1 MKVFKGDTQMEQ
13 TKQLTDL
20 AKLIRARRSVKKDY
34 TNRTVE
40 ENTILELLDSAVW
53 APTHGMRQP
62 WRFIFV
68 GADRKESFAKKVAAT
83 YPEEKQEN
91 REAYLNE
98 PNALLVVIMDVP
110 DNQKQYDENFGAT
123 ASMIHNFQLLA
134 WEQQLGVVWKT
145 NPHIYDPV
153 VKSTLDV
160 EDEEKIVGFIHMGY
174 FDETPIAKPRKS
186 AVDKFTTFE
195 G

>member
-1 MKVFKGDTQMEQ
+1 MEQ
-13 TKQLTDL
+13 TKQLTEL
-20 AKLIRARRSVKKDY
+20 AKLIRSRRSVKKGYND
-34 TNRTVE
+34 RTVE
-40 ENTILELLDSAVW
+40 KQTVLDLLESAVW
-53 APTHGMRQP
+53 APTHGLRQP
-62 WRFIFV
+62 WRYIFV
-68 GADRKESFAKKVAAT
+68 GADQKEAFAKKVAAT

-98 PNALLVVIMDVP
+98 PSAFLVVVMDVP

-153 VKSTLDV
+153 VKTILDV
-160 EDEEKIVGFIHMGY
+160 HEDEKIVGFVHMGY
-174 FDETPIAKPRKS
+174 FDEAPIAKPRKS
-186 AVDKFTTFE
+186 VEDKFTTFE

>member
-1 MKVFKGDTQMEQ
+1 MFFEEEIRMEQ
-13 TKQLTDL
+13 TKQQTEL
-20 AKLIRARRSVKKDY
+20 AKLIRARRSVKKGY
-34 TNRTVE
+34 NNKTVE
-40 ENTILELLDSAVW
+40 KETILELLDSAIW

-62 WRFIFV
+62 WRFMFV
-68 GADRKESFAKKVAAT
+68 GSDKKGAFAKKVAST

-91 REAYLNE
+91 REDYLNE
-98 PNALLVVIMDVP
+98 PNAILVVIMDVA

-145 NPHIYDPV
+145 NPHIYEPV
-153 VKSTLDV
+153 VKSILDV
-160 EDEEKIVGFIHMGY
+160 GENEKIVGFIHMGY
-174 FDETPIAKPRKS
+174 FDEEPIAKPRMS
-186 AVDKFTTFE
+186 AEEKFSEFE

>member
-1 MKVFKGDTQMEQ
+1 MEHA
-13 TKQLTDL
+13 KQLTNL
-20 AKLIRARRSVKKDY
+20 AKLIRERRSVKNGY
-34 TNRTVE
+34 TDRTVE
-40 ENTILELLDSAVW
+40 QETVLELLDSAVW

-62 WRFIFV
+62 WRFIFI
-68 GADRKESFAKKVAAT
+68 GSDQKETFAKKVAST

-98 PNALLVVIMDVP
+98 PNAFLIVVMDVP

-145 NPHIYDPV
+145 NPHIYDEN
-153 VKSTLDV
+153 VKNILDV
-160 EDEEKIVGFIHMGY
+160 SENEKIVGFIHLGY
-174 FDETPIAKPRKS
+174 FDEAPIAKPRKS
-186 AVDKFTTFE
+186 VADKFSTFK